1 MSIEEKK
8 EFEPTTAVYTPQTA
22 SQYGLEAIRRV
33 RENKMRGANMFLP
46 GDISE
51 YFAPLLPG
59 QVCVIQAQTSNY
71 KSGFIHAWE
80 RGLAHQLMED
90 GRDDEAIIHVSV
102 EENVEEQVFLEL
114 GRETGDETGKLARGE
129 VQDWSKLE
137 AAAIKIGTIPIYRI
151 GDSLARGEDLP
162 DLYISNM
169 VRAIFTLT
177 RGKITPDPIK
187 PAAIFF
193 DYLQAFPIDPEVKR
207 ASFEEQRR
215 LQVRED
221 FFRIRQA
228 AYYFNCP
235 VFVAAQSKQSLGG
248 PKDKK
253 ALQLPGIYDIEES
266 SSVAQRADRII
277 SLCLPARSNEVGE
290 WISIKGKSLQVTNN
304 MLIMK
309 ISKQR
314 GGLPAGESW
323 IMEVDFKRNSL
334 KPWGSQN
341 AQRPGAK

>member
-46 GDISE
+46 GDISA

-80 RGLAHQLMED
+80 RGLAQQLMDE

-114 GRETGDETGKLARGE
+114 GRETGDEIGKLARGE

-137 AAAIKIGTIPIYRI
+137 AAAVKIGTIPIYRI

-177 RGKITPDPIK
+177 RGTITPDPIK

-207 ASFEEQRR
+207 AAFEEQRR

-235 VFVAAQSKQSLGG
+235 VFVAAQSKQKLAKE
-248 PKDKK
+248 PKE
-253 ALQLPGIYDIEES
+253 LQIPGIYDIEES

-277 SLCLPARSNEVGE
+277 SLCLPARSKEVGD
-290 WISIKGKSLQVTNN
+290 WVSVKGKNLQVTNN
-304 MLIMK
+304 MLVMK
-309 ISKQR
+309 ICKQR

-323 IMEVDFKRNSL
+323 LMEVDFKRNSL
-334 KPWGSQN
+334 KPWSN
-341 AQRPGAK
+341 AQRPGTK